1 MNNTKAALT
10 VERIAEYAYPA
21 HTDEH
26 KALKLAVKSLRM
38 DPLDIA
44 YLSMGALQALDADG
58 GKAYD
63 WLNPHASLGQ
73 DGMIHEVLN
82 NCLPA
87 IQTVWAE
94 VKDEWDGVFLYDVV
108 EPLGMW
114 FINEWVRRETP
125 PSEAD
130 CLNQARKWADE

>member
-1 MNNTKAALT
+1 MNAKSLT
-10 VERIAEYAYPA
+10 ETIAELCESRGKRI
-21 HTDEH
+21 DELQ
-26 KALKLAVKSLRM
+26 ARLDAVP
-38 DPLDIA
+38 DPMDIA

-73 DGMIHEVLN
+73 DGMIYEVITK
-82 NCLPA
+82 CGPA
-87 IQTVWAE
+87 VKAVWNE

-130 CLNQARKWADE
+130 AKAQARKWADE